1 MDITIIVA
9 IAENYAIGKDN
20 DLLWHISGDLKRF
33 KEITTGHTIIMGRKT
48 YLSLPKRPLPNRRSV
63 IISDIPQEC
72 FNGVEVVNSIEK
84 AIAIADKDKEN
95 FIIGGGMVYT
105 QFLPIANKIYLTIVH
120 KDYDA
125 DVFFPEIDYS
135 EWNITEIEEHKDHD
149 PPFSYITLE
158 RKYKSIDY
166 KQ

>member
-9 IAENYAIGKDN
+9 VAENNAIGKNN

-63 IISDIPQEC
+63 VITDIPKEC
-72 FNGVEVVNSIEK
+72 IPEVEIAYSIED
-84 AIAIADKDKEN
+84 ALSIADKEKEN
-95 FIIGGGMVYT
+95 FIIGGGMVYK
-105 QFLPIANKIYLTIVH
+105 QFLPIANKIYLTVVH
-120 KDYDA
+120 KSYDA

-135 EWNITEIEEHKDHD
+135 EWEITDKEEHLEHN
-149 PPFSYITLE
+149 PPFSYLTLK
-158 RKYKSIDY
+158 RK
-166 KQ
+166 